1 MRTLLMCC
9 CVIALL
15 YSCGGSK
22 EESGTILTTAKMQ
35 DVMWDMLLADA
46 FTEKYLKTDSSK
58 KELVQNAALQQK
70 VFELHKIT
78 KGDFYK
84 SYNYYNNHPDLM
96 RIILDSIGVKADRE
110 RNGLMNERYSQ
121 GRVPPPP
128 SITDSARRAHE
139 RQ

>member
-1 MRTLLMCC
+1 MRMLLMCC
-9 CVIALL
+9 FVVALL
-15 YSCGGSK
+15 FSCGSK

-58 KELVQNAALQQK
+58 KELAQNAALQQK

-121 GRVPPPP
+121 GRIPPPP
-128 SITDSARRAHE
+128 SVTDSARRAHE